1 MSISKHWKRSLAL
14 MAGAALLFSACGDSN
29 DEKTAAKSETSSAAK
44 ADAPGVGGKAIGFIF
59 VGPKDDFGYNQA
71 AYDGSEAVKKAYPD
85 LEILQAENVPETAEA
100 ERVVEGMI
108 KKGAKI
114 IFTTSFGHKDYAL
127 KIAARHPDVAVL
139 QQGNVIEGK
148 VPANIGTFFGN
159 VYEPVYLAG
168 IAAGKATKTNKLGYV
183 AAFPIP
189 QTLLNINAFQR
200 GAASV
205 NPAVETYTVFTS
217 SWCDPGKQAD
227 AAKSLLGQGID
238 VLTQHQDC
246 TGTIIK
252 TAEAAGAMSVGYHA
266 DASSLAPK
274 GWITGSEWDWGPLYV
289 DMVKTV
295 LAGDFTGSNY
305 NDNFRAGYKSDPA
318 EGELSPLVQSIFG
331 PMVTD
336 ETKALVE
343 KAKADI
349 SGAGSPFAGPVVD
362 QNGVEKVPAGT
373 IPSYADLE
381 NMDYL
386 VKGVVGKMPS

>member
-1 MSISKHWKRSLAL
+1 MRITTRWKRSLAV
-14 MAGAALLFSACGDSN
+14 MAGATLLFSACGDSK
-29 DEKTAAKSETSSAAK
+29 DEKTTAKSDKPAAGK
-44 ADAPGVGGKAIGFIF
+44 AVTPGVDGTAIGFIF

-85 LEILQAENVPETAEA
+85 LEVLQAENVPETAEA

-114 IFTTSFGHKDYAL
+114 IFTTSFGHKAYAL

-148 VPANIGTFFGN
+148 IAANIGTFFGN

-168 IAAGKATKTNKLGYV
+168 IAAGKATKSNKLGYV

-205 NPAVETYTVFTS
+205 NPKAETYTVFTS

-274 GWITGSEWDWGPLYV
+274 GWITGSEWNWGPLYI

-295 LAGDFTGSNY
+295 LAGDFTGSKY
-305 NDNFRAGYKSDPA
+305 HDNFRAGYKSDPA
-318 EGELSPLVQSIFG
+318 AGELSPLVQSIFG
-331 PMVTD
+331 ASVTD

-362 QNGVEKVPAGT
+362 QDGMEMVPAGT

-381 NMDYL
+381 SMDYL